1 MNITVVGTGYVGLVT
16 GVCLA
21 EAGHTV
27 LCVDSDKQKVARM
40 RRGETPIFEV
50 DLKDYMQ
57 RNIAAKRLSF
67 TSSLATGARQA
78 EAIFLA
84 LPTPPQADGAADLSI
99 IKQVAKDLSTRM
111 PKHFCVVI
119 NKSTV
124 PVGTAD
130 VVREIIGKST
140 PQERFDVVSNPEF
153 LREGRAVADC
163 MNPERIVVGVSNQQS
178 ESVMRAIY
186 TKAIHEGRPFL
197 VTDPKT
203 AELVKYASNTF
214 LVAKISFMNEIS
226 QLCERMGANVDM
238 VREAMGTDSR
248 IGHKFLNAGIGAG
261 GSCFPKDVRA
271 LKKMSEDY
279 GYDFK
284 ILNASI
290 AVNHQQH
297 HHLLTKIKDHFK
309 EDIAGKTFALWGIAF
324 KPDTDDIREAPAL
337 SLVSQLVEHGA
348 KVVAYDPEA
357 GDNADR
363 HYSDND
369 AVTIVRDKYEAL
381 KDAAGLLIATEWAE
395 FIKADLAKIKTH
407 LKHPVIFDGRNIFEP
422 VTVQD
427 AGLDY
432 HSIGRQPAYGSDTSL

>member
-1 MNITVVGTGYVGLVT
+1 MNITVIGTGYVGLVT

-27 LCVDSDKQKVARM
+27 LCVDSDAQKVARM
-40 RRGETPIFEV
+40 KNGETPIYEANIQEFM
-50 DLKDYMQ
+50 L
-57 RNIAAKRLSF
+57 RNIKNGHLSF
-67 TSSLATGARQA
+67 TTSLKKGAQKA
-78 EAIFLA
+78 QAIFLA
-84 LPTPPQADGAADLSI
+84 LPTPPQADGGADLSI
-99 IKQVAKDLSTRM
+99 IKQVAADLSTIM

-124 PVGTAD
+124 PVGTAET
-130 VVREIIGKST
+130 VKNIIAKHT
-140 PQERFDVVSNPEF
+140 PNDQFDVVSNPEF
-153 LREGRAVADC
+153 LREGHAIKDF
-163 MNPERIVVGVSNQQS
+163 MEPERIVIGVTNDQS
-178 ESVMRAIY
+178 EKVMRGVYQKFIDD
-186 TKAIHEGRPFL
+186 GRLFM
-197 VTDPKT
+197 VTNPKT
-203 AELVKYASNTF
+203 AELVKYAANTF

-238 VREAMGTDSR
+238 VREAMGADSR
-248 IGHKFLNAGIGAG
+248 IGSKFLYAGIGAG

-279 GYDFK
+279 NYDFK
-284 ILNASI
+284 ILNATI

-297 HHLLTKIKDHFK
+297 HHLLSKIKAHFDD
-309 EDIAGKTFALWGIAF
+309 DIAGKTFALWGVAF

-337 SLVSQLVEHGA
+337 TLVDGLVQHGA
-348 KVVAYDPEA
+348 KVIAYDPEA

-363 HYSDND
+363 HYKDND

-381 KDAAGLLIATEWAE
+381 KDAAGLLIATEWSE
-395 FIKADLAKIKTH
+395 FVKADLSKIKDALTH
-407 LKHPVIFDGRNIFEP
+407 TVIFDGRNIFEP

-432 HSIGRQPAYGSDTSL
+432 HSIGRQPVYATAPNN

>member
-21 EAGHTV
+21 EFGHNV

-40 RRGETPIFEV
+40 KRGETPIFEA
-50 DLKDYMQ
+50 DLATFMK
-57 RNIAAKRLSF
+57 RNIAAGRLSF
-67 TSSLATGARQA
+67 TTSLSAGTKHA

-99 IKQVAKDLSTRM
+99 IKQVALDLSTRM
-111 PKHFCVVI
+111 PRHFCVVI

-124 PVGTAD
+124 PVGTAET
-130 VVREIIGKST
+130 VRKIIAQHTST
-140 PQERFDVVSNPEF
+140 SQFDVVSNPEF
-153 LREGRAVADC
+153 LREGHAVADF
-163 MNPERIVVGVSNQQS
+163 MNPERIVVGVTSKQS
-178 ESVMRAIY
+178 ERVMRDIY
-186 TKAIHEGRPFL
+186 AASIQDERLFL
-197 VTDPKT
+197 VTDPRT

-238 VREAMGTDSR
+238 VRKAMGSDSR
-248 IGHKFLNAGIGAG
+248 IGNKFLNAGIGAG

-279 GYDFK
+279 NYDFK
-284 ILNASI
+284 ILKASM

-297 HHLLTKIKDHFK
+297 HHLLSKIKEHFK
-309 EDIAGKTFALWGIAF
+309 DDIAGKTFALWGVAF

-337 SLVSQLVEHGA
+337 TLVNGLVEHGA

-363 HYSDND
+363 HFREND
-369 AVTIVRDKYEAL
+369 AVIIVKDKYEAL
-381 KDAAGLLIATEWAE
+381 KDAAGLLIATEWSE
-395 FIKADLAKIKTH
+395 FINADLKQVKEALTH
-407 LKHPVIFDGRNIFEP
+407 SVIFDGRNIFEP
-422 VTVQD
+422 ATARD
-427 AGLDY
+427 AGLNY
-432 HSIGRQPAYGSDTSL
+432 YSIGRQPALSDDQA